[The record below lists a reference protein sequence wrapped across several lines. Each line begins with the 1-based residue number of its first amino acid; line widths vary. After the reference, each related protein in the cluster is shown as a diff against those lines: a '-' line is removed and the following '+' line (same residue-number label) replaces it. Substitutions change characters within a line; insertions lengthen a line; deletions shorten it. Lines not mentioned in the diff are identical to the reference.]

1 LRFIF
6 RLLKQIIIKEKGYVV
21 LVRCLKKIL
30 LCLSTASF
38 LIVSSSS
45 YADTQLPDIGT
56 AGVSALSVEQEI
68 LYGNAFMRFARASLP
83 IIDDPVLNEYIN
95 DLGLKLVSQANN
107 VRFPFTF
114 FLVQDDSINAA
125 AFLGGRVKIHSGL
138 FLHAETE
145 SELAGVL
152 AHEISHVTQRH
163 IARYMED
170 QAKSAPLS
178 IAGLVGSIAL
188 AMLNPTAGA
197 AAINTTM
204 GLTVQNSINFTRD
217 NEYEADRIGMGLLY
231 NAGFEPTGMMTFFQ
245 KLAAENRY
253 SSKLPEMLLT
263 HPITENRIAEARNR
277 AASYRI
283 RHLNSSLDFLLA
295 KVRIQSMYSSQN
307 SDGLLTYFEQQV
319 GKSQPNSAD
328 WLSAQYGKA
337 LSLMKLNRISE
348 AGELLNLL
356 VKQQPNNLFFQDSL
370 TDQEIAAQQYNVAIS
385 RLELLRQNMPDNSV
399 VIMNLANVYL
409 KADHADSSIR
419 LLDQYT
425 RNNPESSVAWQLLA
439 EGYQQSTN
447 PAGFHQAQAE
457 YLALRG
463 DMDQATDQLHM
474 ARANT
479 ADSLSQARIDARIAE
494 LEEQKKVDNSLK
506 R

>member
-1 LRFIF
+1 ML
-6 RLLKQIIIKEKGYVV
+6 Y
-21 LVRCLKKIL
+21 CYLKKSL
-30 LCLSTASF
+30 LCLGTACYLAF
-38 LIVSSSS
+38 SSVAQ
-45 YADTQLPDIGT
+45 ADSQLPDIGT

-68 LYGNAFMRFARASLP
+68 LYGKAFMRFARGSLP
-83 IIDDPVLNEYIN
+83 IIDDPVLDEYIS
-95 DLGLKLVSQANN
+95 DLGLKMVSQAND

-114 FLVQDDSINAA
+114 FLVKDDSINAA
-125 AFLGGRVKIHSGL
+125 AFLGGRIKVHSGL

-170 QAKSAPLS
+170 QAKSTPLS
-178 IAGLVGSIAL
+178 VAGLIGSIAL

-204 GLTVQNSINFTRD
+204 GLTMQNSINFTRD
-217 NEYEADRIGMGLLY
+217 NEYEADRIGIALLA
-231 NAGFEPTGMMTFFQ
+231 NSGFEPGGMMTFFQ

-263 HPITENRIAEARNR
+263 HPITEKRIAEARNR
-277 AASYRI
+277 ADSYRTPY
-283 RHLNSSLDFLLA
+283 RDSSLDFYLA
-295 KVRIQSMYSSQN
+295 KARIQAMYTRQSPDSLQA
-307 SDGLLTYFEQQV
+307 YFEQNI
-319 GKSQPNSAD
+319 KKNHPDSSA
-328 WLSAQYGKA
+328 WLAAQYGKA
-337 LSLMKLNRISE
+337 LTLMKLNRTTE
-348 AGELLNLL
+348 AGDTLKMLAKKL
-356 VKQQPNNLFFQDSL
+356 PDNLFFQDSL
-370 TDQEIAAQQYNVAIS
+370 TDQEIDVQQYNEAIS
-385 RLELLRQNMPDNSV
+385 RLEQRSRNMPDNPV
-399 VIMNLANVYL
+399 IIMNLANVYL
-409 KADHADSSIR
+409 KANQADASIR

-439 EGYQQSTN
+439 EGYQQTAN
-447 PAGFHQAQAE
+447 QAGFHQAQAE

-463 DMDQATDQLHM
+463 NIDQATDQLHM

-494 LEEQKKVDNSLK
+494 LEEQKKVDDSLK